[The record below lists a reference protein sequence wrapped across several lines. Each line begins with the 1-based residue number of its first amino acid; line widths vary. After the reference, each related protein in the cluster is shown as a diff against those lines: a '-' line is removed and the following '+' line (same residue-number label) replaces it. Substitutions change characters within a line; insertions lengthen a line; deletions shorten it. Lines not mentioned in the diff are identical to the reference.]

1 MSKPGA
7 YITNNTTQF
16 TRLYSLGC
24 VMLNTLKLLSSAPTD
39 TDSSDITWDSLS
51 DFIQLPLETQK
62 ALYYFFTHVVV
73 LNTWKQ
79 MLMCEIGGV
88 PLQDTVC
95 GDQEVTT
102 SPWFQ
107 HHIFSQEYENEFLR
121 AIFWCDLPLRP
132 KTYPNIPE
140 AKALR
145 YTKLISRHCVPWAA
159 LSWLQHVELLQA
171 KAAWI
176 CCIGIVFLGFP
187 IIHNSVDE
195 SLAVL
200 PSWKLRCNFRGWEC
214 EYF

>member
-107 HHIFSQEYENEFLR
+107 HHVFSQEYENEFLR
-121 AIFWCDLPLRP
+121 AIFWCDLPLS
-132 KTYPNIPE
+132 KSFEIHKANF
-140 AKALR
+140 KALCSMSCTVVIATCR
-145 YTKLISRHCVPWAA
+145 TTAGKSSMNLLYWNCV
-159 LSWLQHVELLQA
+159 S
-171 KAAWI
+171 
-176 CCIGIVFLGFP
+176 GFP
-187 IIHNSVDE
+187 HYSQF
-195 SLAVL
+195 
-200 PSWKLRCNFRGWEC
+200 SWWVSGCIAILKTQM
-214 EYF
+214 